1 MQKRTLATPE
11 AAVFFF
17 FYRVK
22 LSDKVLIKNKTR
34 LD

>member
-11 AAVFFF
+11 AAVFF